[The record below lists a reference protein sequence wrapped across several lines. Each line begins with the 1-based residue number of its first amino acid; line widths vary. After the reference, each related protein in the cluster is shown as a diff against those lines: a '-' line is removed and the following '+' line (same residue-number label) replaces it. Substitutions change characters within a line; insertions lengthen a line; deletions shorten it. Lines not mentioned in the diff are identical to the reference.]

1 MGNTSLAILPD
12 KQQLA
17 EVNNRIKVM
26 LPGGSKLSNE
36 ERFALAQIAVAHQL
50 DPFNGEV
57 WYIPGRGP
65 MIGIKGLR
73 KKAREQV
80 HGNFWIDFREIMD
93 EAERKRYGI
102 EAGALAFE
110 ARIFDSENIRT
121 YCEMVERMTKA
132 GIPWDSVRG
141 MMGDH
146 PYTSGIGVLR
156 PNEQTKM
163 ERVQCARKRAEADAL
178 KRRFDIPFGLNV
190 EADTEPDAID
200 GEWKIEGS
208 AVESH
213 DERPANEIFREQA
226 KNIGATDSEV
236 NQALDDAG
244 GDYETAAD
252 YLTKRVAARKLQ
264 NGKKAM
270 GRDDSGLA

>member
-1 MGNTSLAILPD
+1 MGNTQLALLPD

-26 LPGGSKLSNE
+26 LPGGAKLSNE
-36 ERFALAQIAVAHQL
+36 ERFALAQIAVAHGL

-57 WYIPGRGP
+57 WYIPSRGP
-65 MIGIKGLR
+65 MIGVKGLR

-80 HGNFWIDFREIMD
+80 QGNFWIDFREIMD
-93 EAERKRYGI
+93 ADERKRYGI

-110 ARIFDSENIRT
+110 ARLFDSENVRN
-121 YCEMVERMTKA
+121 YCDMVSQMTKSS
-132 GIPWDSVRG
+132 IPWSDVKQII
-141 MMGDH
+141 GDK

-190 EADTEPDAID
+190 EADSEPDVIAD
-200 GEWKIEGS
+200 EWKIEGASIESQDAEPGASFRAKCAEMS
-208 AVESH
+208 ATE
-213 DERPANEIFREQA
+213 A
-226 KNIGATDSEV
+226 EV
-236 NQALDDAG
+236 NQALEDAG
-244 GDYETAAD
+244 GDYETALQ
-252 YLTKRVAARKLQ
+252 YLTKRVSARKLQ

>member
-1 MGNTSLAILPD
+1 MGNTSLALLPD

-26 LPGGSKLSNE
+26 LPGGAKLSNE

-80 HGNFWIDFREIMD
+80 QGNFWIDFREITD

-110 ARIFDSENIRT
+110 ARLFDSENVRN
-121 YCEMVERMTKA
+121 YCDMVAQMTKSS
-132 GIPWDSVRG
+132 IPWPDVKQII
-141 MMGDH
+141 GDK

-163 ERVQCARKRAEADAL
+163 ERVQCALKRAEADAL

-200 GEWKIEGS
+200 GEWKIEGAS
-208 AVESH
+208 VESQ
-213 DERPANEIFREQA
+213 DADPAVSFRAKCAEIS
-226 KNIGATDSEV
+226 ATEAEV
-236 NQALDDAG
+236 NQALEDAG
-244 GDYETAAD
+244 GDYETALQ
-252 YLTKRVAARKLQ
+252 YLTKRVSSRKFQ
-264 NGKKAM
+264 NGKKSL
-270 GRDDSGLA
+270 GRDDSGLS